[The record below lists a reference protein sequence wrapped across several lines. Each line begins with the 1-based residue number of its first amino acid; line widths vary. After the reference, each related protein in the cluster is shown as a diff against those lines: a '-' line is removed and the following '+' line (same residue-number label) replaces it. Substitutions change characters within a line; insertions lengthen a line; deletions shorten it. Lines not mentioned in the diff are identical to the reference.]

1 MMALLENFV
10 MTVISAGVLTL
21 SFTASTVCM
30 GETNAQGTHHL
41 RAGAAMVDIT
51 PKPSDLMF
59 KTDSIRDHLFAR
71 AIVVD
76 SGDGC
81 AVLVGIDQG
90 GVQKNMYD
98 SAVSR
103 VVSATGCPRENILI
117 SATHTHSGSTNGFG
131 GAPGATIVGDAIVKA
146 ATEAKSKLAPATVG
160 YGRTV
165 VDLNVN
171 RDLFNS
177 KLEWR
182 QEPNLQGV
190 SDKTL
195 SIVEFIGADYIP
207 IGVYMNYAMHPINF
221 YLSGVISADFPG
233 EASRAIEEHFDHKT
247 VAIFTQGTSG
257 DQNPLLKEPF
267 FYAYRAPNA
276 PGTETIGAP
285 PPPPVA
291 PSNFNP
297 STAAS
302 GLAGVPDESLPAY
315 KKHIE
320 RTSADVIMMGWLIA
334 EKTLFL
340 MRHDITPVGDAR
352 IWGGQESFTCPGRD
366 RLDTANPIRE
376 NGMPPYKDGADVN
389 LMVSLLRIGDIY
401 FAGVNGEV
409 YTNIGFRLKN
419 AAPVNKLVISTL
431 TNGGANSGY
440 IYSDDAY
447 SHLSFQV
454 IGSRLK
460 PGCAENK
467 IVNAALDLMG
477 KSDK

>member
-1 MMALLENFV
+1 MQGTKNFAMAV
-10 MTVISAGVLTL
+10 MVAGILAFSAAT
-21 SFTASTVCM
+21 STMCM
-30 GETNAQGTHHL
+30 GQAAAGAAPAL
-41 RAGAAMVDIT
+41 RAGAAMADIT
-51 PKPSDLMF
+51 PKPSQLML
-59 KTDSIRDHLFAR
+59 KTDTIRDPLFVR
-71 AIVVD
+71 AIVVQ
-76 SGDGC
+76 SGDTC
-81 AVLVGIDQG
+81 AVLVGIDAG
-90 GVQKNMYD
+90 AIRKDLYD
-98 SAVSR
+98 SALPR
-103 VVSATGCPRENILI
+103 TVSATGCPRENILI

-131 GAPGATIVGDAIVKA
+131 GAPEMATVADAIVKA

-160 YGRTV
+160 YGRANI
-165 VDLNVN
+165 DLNVN

-195 SIVEFIGADYIP
+195 SVVEFIGADYIP

-257 DQNPLLKEPF
+257 DQNPLLRESFLTAFRGNTP
-267 FYAYRAPNA
+267 

-285 PPPPVA
+285 PPPPAA

-297 STAAS
+297 AAAAS
-302 GLAGVPDESLPAY
+302 GLTAVPDQSLPAY
-315 KKHIE
+315 RKAIE
-320 RTSADVIMMGWLIA
+320 RTSADVTMMGMLIA
-334 EKTLFL
+334 EKTLYL
-340 MRHDITPVGDAR
+340 MRHDITPIGQAR
-352 IWGGQESFTCPGRD
+352 IWAGQEDFTCPGRD
-366 RLDTANPIRE
+366 RTDTANPVRE
-376 NGMPPYKDGADVN
+376 NAMPPYKDGVDVN
-389 LMVSLLRIGDIY
+389 LKVSLLRIGDIY
-401 FAGVNGEV
+401 FTGVNGEV
-409 YTNIGFRLKN
+409 YTNIGLKLKQ
-419 AAPVNKLVISTL
+419 AAPANKLIISTL

-477 KSDK
+477 KSEQ

>member
-1 MMALLENFV
+1 MRLIKNLAA
-10 MTVISAGVLTL
+10 TGITAGVITL
-21 SFTASTVCM
+21 IFGTAVPSM
-30 GETNAQGTHHL
+30 GQVKTPGAL

-76 SGDGC
+76 TGDSC
-81 AVLVGIDQG
+81 AVLVGLDQG

-103 VVSATGCPRENILI
+103 VVSATGCPKENILI

-131 GAPGATIVGDAIVKA
+131 GAPGAMLVADAIVKA
-146 ATEAKSKLAPATVG
+146 ATDAKSKLAPATVG
-160 YGRTV
+160 YGRTS

-195 SIVEFIGADYIP
+195 SVVEFIGADYIP
-207 IGVYMNYAMHPINF
+207 IGVYMTYAMHPINF

-285 PPPPVA
+285 PPPPTA
-291 PSNFNP
+291 PSNFNA
-297 STAAS
+297 STAAA
-302 GLAGVPDESLPAY
+302 GLTAVPDESLPAY

-320 RTSADVIMMGWLIA
+320 RTSVDVSMMGWLIA
-334 EKTLFL
+334 EKTLYL
-340 MRHDITPVGDAR
+340 MRHDITPVSNAH
-352 IWGGQESFTCPGRD
+352 IWGGQERFTCPGRD

-389 LMVSLLRIGDIY
+389 LMVSLVRIGDIY
-401 FAGVNGEV
+401 ITGVNGEV
-409 YTNIGFRLKN
+409 YTNIGLRLKN
-419 AAPVNKLVISTL
+419 AAPANKLIISTL

-460 PGCAENK
+460 PGCAETK
-467 IVNAALDLMG
+467 IVNAALSLIG
-477 KSDK
+477 KSGE

>member
-1 MMALLENFV
+1 MRFRKSFA
-10 MTVISAGVLTL
+10 TTGISLAAFAISVAKVPACVGQAKV
-21 SFTASTVCM
+21 AVDH
-30 GETNAQGTHHL
+30 AL
-41 RAGAAMVDIT
+41 RAGAAMADIT
-51 PKPSDLMF
+51 PKPSDLAF

-76 SGDGC
+76 SGTTC
-81 AVLVGIDQG
+81 SVLVGLDQG
-90 GVQKNMYD
+90 SVQRNLYE
-98 SAVSR
+98 AVVPR
-103 VVSATGCPRENILI
+103 VVAATGCPKENILI

-131 GAPGATIVGDAIVKA
+131 GAPGAAVVGDGIVKA
-146 ATEAKSKLAPATVG
+146 VTEAKSKLAPATVG
-160 YGRTV
+160 YGRTT

-195 SIVEFIGADYIP
+195 SVVEFIGADYIP
-207 IGVYMNYAMHPINF
+207 IGVYMTYAMHPINF

-267 FYAYRAPNA
+267 FYAYRAPHA

-285 PPPPVA
+285 PLPPAA
-291 PSNFNP
+291 PSNFNA
-297 STAAS
+297 STAAV
-302 GLAGVPDESLPAY
+302 GLTAVPDESLPAY

-320 RTSADVIMMGWLIA
+320 RTSADVTMMGWLIA
-334 EKTLFL
+334 EKTLYL
-340 MRHDITPVGDAR
+340 MRHDITPVSIAH

-389 LMVSLLRIGDIY
+389 LMVSLVRIGDIY
-401 FAGVNGEV
+401 ITGVNGEV
-409 YTNIGFRLKN
+409 YTNIGLKLKN
-419 AAPVNKLVISTL
+419 AAPANKLIISTL

-460 PGCAENK
+460 PGCAETK
-467 IVNAALDLMG
+467 IVNAALDLIG
-477 KSDK
+477 KSGE

>member
-1 MMALLENFV
+1 MQNVRSLTKTLAAV
-10 MTVISAGVLTL
+10 GVLTL
-21 SFTASTVCM
+21 PLAVSTLGQTAKPA
-30 GETNAQGTHHL
+30 GHL
-41 RAGAAMVDIT
+41 RAGAAMVDIS
-51 PKPSDLMF
+51 PKPADLKF
-59 KTDSIRDHLFAR
+59 KTDSIRDPLYAR

-76 SGDGC
+76 SGNSC
-81 AVLVGIDQG
+81 AVLVGLDLG
-90 GVQKNMYD
+90 GVQRQMYE

-103 VVSATGCPRENILI
+103 VVTATGCPKENILI
-117 SATHTHSGSTNGFG
+117 SATHTHSGNASAQVT
-131 GAPGATIVGDAIVKA
+131 ADAIVKA
-146 ATEAKSKLAPATVG
+146 ATDAKAKLAPATVG
-160 YGRTV
+160 YGRAQ

-182 QEPNLQGV
+182 QQPNLQGV

-195 SIVEFIGADYIP
+195 SVIEFIGADYIP
-207 IGVYMNYAMHPINF
+207 IAVYMTYAMHPINY
-221 YLSGVISADFPG
+221 YLSGVTSADFPG

-285 PPPPVA
+285 PPPPT
-291 PSNFNP
+291 PTTTNFNP
-297 STAAS
+297 SAAAG
-302 GLAGVPDESLPAY
+302 GLAEVPAESLEAY
-315 KKHIE
+315 KKHVE
-320 RTSADVIMMGWLIA
+320 RTSIDVKMMGWLIA
-334 EKTLFL
+334 EKTLYL
-340 MRHDITPVGDAR
+340 MRNDIQPVGDAR

-366 RLDTANPIRE
+366 RTDNPPVRE
-376 NGMPPYKDGADVN
+376 NAMPPYKDGADVN
-389 LMVSLLRIGDIY
+389 LMVSLVRIGDIY
-401 FAGVNGEV
+401 IAGVNGEV
-409 YTNIGFRLKN
+409 YTNIGMKLKN
-419 AAPVNKLVISTL
+419 AAPTNKLVISTL

-467 IVNAALDLMG
+467 IVNAALDLIG
-477 KSDK
+477 KASNQ

>member
-1 MMALLENFV
+1 MAQ
-10 MTVISAGVLTL
+10 AP
-21 SFTASTVCM
+21 A
-30 GETNAQGTHHL
+30 AHAL

-59 KTDSIRDHLFAR
+59 KTDTIRDPLFAR

-76 SGDGC
+76 AGDSC

-90 GVQKNMYD
+90 GIQKNLYD
-98 SAVSR
+98 AAISR
-103 VVSATGCPRENILI
+103 VVSATGCARENILI

-131 GAPGATIVGDAIVKA
+131 GAPESATVGDAIVKA
-146 ATEAKSKLAPATVG
+146 AAEAKSKLAPATVG
-160 YGRTV
+160 YGRTT

-195 SIVEFIGADYIP
+195 SVVEFIGADYIP
-207 IGVYMNYAMHPINF
+207 IGVYMTYAMHPINY

-267 FYAYRAPNA
+267 FYAFRAPNA

-285 PPPPVA
+285 PPPPTP

-297 STAAS
+297 GAAAG
-302 GLAGVPDESLPAY
+302 GLAAVPDESLPAY
-315 KKHIE
+315 RKAVE
-320 RTSADVIMMGWLIA
+320 RTSEDVKMMGWLIA
-334 EKTLFL
+334 EKTLYL
-340 MRHDITPVGDAR
+340 MRHDITPAANER

-366 RLDTANPIRE
+366 RLDTANPVRE
-376 NGMPPYKDGADVN
+376 NAMPPYKDGADVN
-389 LMVSLLRIGDIY
+389 LMVSLVRIGDIY
-401 FAGVNGEV
+401 LTGVNGEV
-409 YTNIGFRLKN
+409 YTNIGLKLKA
-419 AAPVNKLVISTL
+419 AAPANKLIVSTL

-460 PGCAENK
+460 PGCAEDK
-467 IVNAALDLMG
+467 IVQAALDLIR
-477 KSDK
+477 KSGQ